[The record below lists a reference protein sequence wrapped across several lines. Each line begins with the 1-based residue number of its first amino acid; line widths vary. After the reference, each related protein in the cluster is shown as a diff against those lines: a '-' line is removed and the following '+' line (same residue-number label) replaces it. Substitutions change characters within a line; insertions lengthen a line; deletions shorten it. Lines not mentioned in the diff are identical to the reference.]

1 MSLTIFG
8 RFLTRLRFSQKR
20 FEEGSSE
27 ASRESQ
33 SETRSLLVLEEVFLV
48 QCSLMRRFDI
58 IEIVIPLLMDER

>member
-8 RFLTRLRFSQKR
+8 LFLTRLRFSQKR
-20 FEEGSSE
+20 YEEGSSE

-48 QCSLMRRFDI
+48 QCSLMRRYDTT
-58 IEIVIPLLMDER
+58 EIAMQLLMDEW

>member
-8 RFLTRLRFSQKR
+8 LFLTRLRFFQKR
-20 FEEGSSE
+20 YEEESSE

-58 IEIVIPLLMDER
+58 TEIVMQLLMDER